1 MITETFSVTQL
12 SRLTGKSRPTVYKY
26 ISDYESG
33 NIAEVPKD
41 FREVFRLISEGANR
55 SEVYA
60 YCEENFL
67 AAQFGNGELAEIVG
81 LITDNKDKINLQQL
95 KEYLVKEIKKWR
107 KQ

>member
-55 SEVYA
+55 SDVYA
-60 YCEENFL
+60 YCEENFIT
-67 AAQFGNGELAEIVG
+67 AKFGNGDLADIVG
-81 LITDNKDKINLQQL
+81 LITENKEKINLRQL
-95 KEYLVKEIKKWR
+95 KEYLVKEIEKWR